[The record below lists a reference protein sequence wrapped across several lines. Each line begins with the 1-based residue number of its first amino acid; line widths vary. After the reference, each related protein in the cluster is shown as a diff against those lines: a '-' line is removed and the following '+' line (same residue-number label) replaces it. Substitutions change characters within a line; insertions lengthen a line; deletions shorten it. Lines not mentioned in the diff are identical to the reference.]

1 VRRRKIETGAS
12 KQSGERFMVSEF
24 FNLNPFESP
33 FLLLMVALIGIVVV
47 HFIKD
52 MLKGAV
58 GIAVFV
64 LPFIILILAV
74 GLDRFVL
81 TDNEAITS
89 IIYNIRSCF
98 IEQRTDDIAVYVSD
112 DFSARYNRSKQELM
126 ENIDYASEKVN
137 AGKININHVENNINA
152 PEAEIEANVT
162 IHANGSFEG
171 IDLAGIMIVECEARM
186 RKSNGRWLITSANV
200 TKINNSP
207 VSY

>member
-1 VRRRKIETGAS
+1 
-12 KQSGERFMVSEF
+12 MVSEF

-33 FLLLMVALIGIVVV
+33 FLLMIAALVAIVVV

-52 MLKGAV
+52 SLKGPAAV
-58 GIAVFV
+58 LVFIM
-64 LPFIILILAV
+64 PFIILALSV

-98 IEQRTDDIAVYVSD
+98 IEQRTDDIARYVSD
-112 DFSARYNRSKQELM
+112 DFSARGSRSKQHLM
-126 ENIDYASEKVN
+126 EDIAYASKKVEAEK
-137 AGKININHVENNINA
+137 ISINHVDNTINE
-152 PEAEIEANVT
+152 PEAEIKANVT

-171 IDLAGIMIVECEARM
+171 IDFAGIMIVDCEAKM
-186 RKSNGRWLITSANV
+186 RKTNGRWLITSASV

-207 VSY
+207 VSF